1 MSAVRAAEPTPS
13 GRSGPASFLPR
24 WDVDEVDGAVVVI
37 DVIRA
42 FTTAACAFAAGAD
55 AIYLVGT
62 VEEAL
67 AFKRR
72 TVGALA
78 VGEVGGRRPDSFDL
92 PNSPVIV
99 GRADLAGRTLVQ
111 RTSAG
116 TQGVVA
122 ARSATRLWCAS
133 LVVASATARAVQ
145 ASGLGAPTYV
155 ITGIRPDG
163 PDVNVDDREAAGL
176 IERMRLGQDPGI
188 VATAERVRTSEEAGY
203 TLALG
208 DSHVDPGDIELACDV
223 DRFPFAMEATRT
235 DDGIRLLAVH
245 PDGRPWPS
253 ARAVR

>member
-1 MSAVRAAEPTPS
+1 M
-13 GRSGPASFLPR
+13 
-24 WDVDEVDGAVVVI
+24 DGAVVVI

-78 VGEVGGRRPDSFDL
+78 
-92 PNSPVIV
+92 V

-145 ASGLGAPTYV
+145 ASGLGTPTYV

-245 PDGRPWPS
+245 ADGRPWPS
-253 ARAVR
+253 GRAVR